1 MKKLQESGRKNQG
14 KSLGEVQGKT
24 KEKIF
29 LISWENKMFH
39 SRFFGM
45 GIGEGKQQNPEP
57 QSSKLSSQELGERF
71 PIPLRFLE
79 DLSGRSQP
87 KRSLKFTPERM
98 RAVPAPGSLWHLCPG
113 RGRGKLLINHPAMS
127 SPGCAS
133 REKNTQSPA
142 PGRGGIC
149 PRR

>member
-14 KSLGEVQGKT
+14 KVWAKC
-24 KEKIF
+24 KEKPRKIF

-39 SRFFGM
+39 SRFFGT

-57 QSSKLSSQELGERF
+57 QSSKLGSQELGERF

-79 DLSGRSQP
+79 DLSERSQP

-98 RAVPAPGSLWHLCPG
+98 RAVPAPGSLWDLCPG

-133 REKNTQSPA
+133 REKTPNPPHAGEEGSA
-142 PGRGGIC
+142 PDVD
-149 PRR
+149 